1 MKGMLIGCTCIILAL
16 FIWANPPSPS
26 TSSRHRSMGFHNS
39 CAVGPSVVTVPTPIY
54 AYGMVLWAEWI
65 RSPRRRRPYRNPL
78 RRYRLTKKQRR
89 RLRQR
94 LRRIVKHQTRLAW
107 GSESPLPVEEA
118 GLDAGRCA

>member
-1 MKGMLIGCTCIILAL
+1 MKCMLIGCTCIILAL
-16 FIWANPPSPS
+16 LMWASPS
-26 TSSRHRSMGFHNS
+26 NSMGLHDS
-39 CAVGPSVVTVPTPIY
+39 CAVGQSVVTVPTPVY

-94 LRRIVKHQTRLAW
+94 LRRIVEHQTRLAR
-107 GSESPLPVEEA
+107 GSGCPVPAEAA

>member
-1 MKGMLIGCTCIILAL
+1 MKGMLIGYTCIILAL
-16 FIWANPPSPS
+16 LVWSTLSSPVAS
-26 TSSRHRSMGFHNS
+26 YAS
-39 CAVGPSVVTVPTPIY
+39 CTGGPSVVTAPTPVY

-94 LRRIVKHQTRLAW
+94 LQRIVEHQARLVLR
-107 GSESPLPVEEA
+107 SESPLPAEEA

>member
-16 FIWANPPSPS
+16 FIWASPS
-26 TSSRHRSMGFHNS
+26 SSMGFHDA
-39 CAVGPSVVTVPTPIY
+39 CIVGQSVVTVPTPVY

-65 RSPRRRRPYRNPL
+65 RSPHRWRPYRNPL

-94 LRRIVKHQTRLAW
+94 LRRVLECQTCPLP
-107 GSESPLPVEEA
+107 GQESPTPP
-118 GLDAGRCA
+118 GDGRLDTGRCA